1 MDWSDLPLPPWALV
15 ALALAV
21 LAFAIPLIVALRRRK
36 LRVKEIEVSL
46 PPLVKAK
53 IEPTSKKEETPAPTP
68 TPPASPSSV
77 EISGNVMLGSPIIR
91 VWRSGVRVVRNWLAG
106 NPTIDVR
113 ETPPVSP
120 PRKGQR
126 Q

>member
-53 IEPTSKKEETPAPTP
+53 IEPPSKKEETPAPT
-68 TPPASPSSV
+68 TTLSPSPPSV
-77 EISGNVMLGSPIIR
+77 EISGNVMLGSAIIR

-113 ETPPVSP
+113 EMPPDSP

-126 Q
+126 R